1 MRTRIGVG
9 LFLFA
14 VISPVRALALEILSP
29 LPGTVVRSGQLVTIR
44 VGPSGGETIESVLL
58 ATSEGRADAPPLAGS
73 PGIFEGQVRIPGAAA
88 GPELVLVAATLA
100 GSGRVVTNHVEIVAD
115 PGPLMRLELVQ
126 PPALTFVGQVLQL
139 EVRGVFEDGAT
150 RDLSSPETG
159 TRYESSDPTILGIDP
174 SGLVQARRAGTASV
188 RVRCRGL
195 VALAAVSVA
204 VPDPPGNTIPVAEAG
219 PHRIVSPL
227 SVVVLSGTASNDSDG
242 DPLTYLW
249 EQQAGPWVSLRS
261 AASAIAS
268 FLSPSVATET
278 VIDFSLTVKDSR
290 GATSFPRT
298 VQITV
303 RP

>member
-1 MRTRIGVG
+1 MRTRICVG

-14 VISPVRALALEILSP
+14 VSSPVRALALEILSP
-29 LPGTVVRSGQLVTIR
+29 LPGAVVRSGQLVTIR
-44 VGPSGGETIESVLL
+44 VGPSGSEVIESVLL
-58 ATSEGRADAPPLAGS
+58 ATSEGRADAPPVTNS

-88 GPELVLVAATLA
+88 GPELILVAARLA
-100 GSGRVVTNHVEIVAD
+100 GSGRVVTNHVEVVAD
-115 PGPLMRLELVQ
+115 PGPLKQLVIVQ

-150 RDLSSPETG
+150 RDLASPETG
-159 TRYESSDPTILGIDP
+159 TRYESSDTTVLGIDP

-195 VALAAVSVA
+195 VATASVPVF
-204 VPDPPGNTIPVAEAG
+204 VPDPPGNTIPVPDPG
-219 PHRIVSPL
+219 PDRIVSHLTVVAL
-227 SVVVLSGTASNDSDG
+227 SAVASSDADG

-261 AASAIAS
+261 AASASAS
-268 FLSPSVATET
+268 FLSPSVTTET
-278 VIDFSLTVKDSR
+278 VMEFSLTVKDTR